1 MKARIELSNLIL
13 TGEIES
19 MDRSSVQII
28 CTNVGTNEM
37 NELYR
42 NKASVWSLPNGKL
55 SIIIDREN
63 IFSIEFLDK
72 EGE

>member
-1 MKARIELSNLIL
+1 MKATIKTLSLWL

-19 MDRSSVQII
+19 MNRTLVQIT

-42 NKASVWSLPNGKL
+42 NKASVFRLPSGKL
-55 SIIIDREN
+55 SIIIDRED
-63 IFSIEFLDK
+63 ILSIEFLDK
-72 EGE
+72 ED